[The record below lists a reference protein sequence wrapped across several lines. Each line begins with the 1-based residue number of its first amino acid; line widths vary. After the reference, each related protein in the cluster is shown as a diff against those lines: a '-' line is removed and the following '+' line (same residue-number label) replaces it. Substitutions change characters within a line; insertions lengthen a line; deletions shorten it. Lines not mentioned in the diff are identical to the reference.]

1 MAKKK
6 KKEMLKF
13 PKRMQK
19 KLLVMFG
26 IVSVMLISLVGRLI
40 YIEETGR
47 EKYEKIVLSQQ
58 EYNSQTIV
66 YQRGDIVDSTGTVL
80 ATSIAVYNVIFDCS
94 VIEEKQAGPTIAA
107 LVSCFPDLSS
117 DQLYG
122 YLRESPEN
130 QYIILEKRLPYEQI
144 QPFVE
149 MQEAVDEKG
158 NKINPDIAGVW
169 FEKEFQREYP
179 YGSLASGVI
188 GFTASGNVGV
198 NGLEY
203 YYNDLLNGVNGR
215 QYGYLNDDNNFEKA
229 IKPAINGYR
238 LVSTI
243 NANIQM
249 VVEAKIREF
258 NEAYR
263 NAFRQGEAGAT
274 HIGVVIMNPQNGEVL
289 AMADYP
295 DYDLSNPRDL
305 SAYYTEEELA
315 VMDED
320 TQMDLLNKLWQN
332 FCVTYTY
339 EPGSTAKPFTVAAGL
354 ETGTLSGN
362 ETYNCDGYEILYEG
376 APRVNCVNRAGHGIQ
391 TVEQSIMNSCN
402 DALMQMSYS
411 IGAENFIRYQQIFGF
426 GQRTNIDLPGEARTD
441 SLIYTLDNT
450 SKLSL
455 ATNAFGQNFNTTMIQ
470 LTTGFCSLVNGGKL
484 YQPRLVKQITD
495 EKGNAITVFEPTLL
509 RQTISE
515 DTSEKLKQ
523 YMYATVTSGTAMT
536 AKVDGYSM
544 GGKTG
549 TAQKI
554 GADGQRDKEN
564 YLVSFIGFAPVE
576 DPQLVIYC
584 VVDEPNALEQYHSTF
599 AQNIVREILEEVL
612 PYMNIYRDEET
623 TGIHAGWDIRGEEI
637 GAPATTDIVNEVQTE
652 IPVEDGL
659 TDIPNT
665 MDTLPDAGEDPDAPE
680 GGQPPAGGDTSGGQP
695 PVGGGAQPGGDAPS
709 GGDTVGGTPPA
720 GGDGG
725 EAPSGG
731 DTAGGGAPSGG
742 DTAGG
747 TPPAGGD
754 GGGAPSGGDTAGGT
768 PQTGGDGG
776 GNADMPP
783 PVTNTPINE

>member
-6 KKEMLKF
+6 KKAPLKF
-13 PKRMQK
+13 PRRMQK

-26 IVSVMLISLVGRLI
+26 IVSMLLIALIGRLI
-40 YIEETGR
+40 YIEETSR

-58 EYNSQTIV
+58 EYDSQTIV

-94 VIEEKQAGPTIAA
+94 LIGDEEAGPTIAA
-107 LVSCFPDLSS
+107 LVSCFPDLTS

-122 YLRESPEN
+122 YLRETPDS
-130 QYIILEKRLPYEQI
+130 QYIILERRLSYEQI

-149 MQEAVDEKG
+149 LQEAVDEKG
-158 NKINPDIAGVW
+158 KKINPDIAGVW
-169 FEKEFQREYP
+169 FEKEYQREYP
-179 YGSLASGVI
+179 FGSLASSVV

-215 QYGYLNDDNNFEKA
+215 QYGYLNADNNFEKA
-229 IKPAINGYR
+229 IKPAINGYT

-243 NANIQM
+243 DATIQM
-249 VVEAKIREF
+249 VVESKIHEF
-258 NEAYR
+258 NEAYT
-263 NAFRQGEAGAT
+263 NAYRQGDAGAT
-274 HIGVVIMNPQNGEVL
+274 HIGVIIMDPDNGDVL
-289 AMADYP
+289 AMANYP

-315 VMDED
+315 AMDDD
-320 TQMDLLNKLWQN
+320 TKMDLLNKLWQN

-339 EPGSTAKPFTVAAGL
+339 EPGSTAKPFTVATGL
-354 ETGTLSGN
+354 ETGTLTGN
-362 ETYNCDGYEILYEG
+362 ESYYCDGHEVIYEG
-376 APRVNCVNRAGHGIQ
+376 QPAVNCVNRSGHGMETFQ
-391 TVEQSIMNSCN
+391 ETLMNSCN
-402 DALMQMSYS
+402 DALMQMSYA
-411 IGAENFIRYQQIFGF
+411 IGAENFTKYQQIFGF
-426 GQRTNIDLPGEARTD
+426 GQRTNVDLPGEPRTD
-441 SLIYTLDNT
+441 SLIYSLDNM

-470 LTTGFCSLVNGGKL
+470 LTTAYCSLVNGGRL
-484 YQPRLVKQITD
+484 YQPRLVKRITD
-495 EKGNAITVFEPTLL
+495 EKGNTITEIEPTLL

-515 DTSEKLKQ
+515 ETSEKLRQ
-523 YMYATVTSGTAMT
+523 YMYATVTGGTAMT

-554 GADGQRDKEN
+554 GADGKRDREN

-576 DPQLVIYC
+576 NPQLVIYC

-612 PYMNIYRDEET
+612 PYMNIYRDEEIS
-623 TGIHAGWDIRGEEI
+623 GIHAGWDIRGEEI
-637 GAPATTDIVNEVQTE
+637 GAPATTDIVNDEVQTE

-665 MDTLPDAGEDPDAPE
+665 MDEL
-680 GGQPPAGGDTSGGQP
+680 PPASD
-695 PVGGGAQPGGDAPS
+695 DA
-709 GGDTVGGTPPA
+709 TTP
-720 GGDGG
+720 D
-725 EAPSGG
+725 
-731 DTAGGGAPSGG
+731 GGAPSAGG
-742 DTAGG
+742 SDPGG
-747 TPPAGGD
+747 TPAGGADPGGTPAGGAD
-754 GGGAPSGGDTAGGT
+754 PGGSTPEGAPAGGSNPEGTPTGGNDPGGT
-768 PQTGGDGG
+768 PAGGSDPGGTPAGGVDPGGTPAGDGG
-776 GNADMPP
+776 AGDMPP
-783 PVTNTPINE
+783 PITNSPME